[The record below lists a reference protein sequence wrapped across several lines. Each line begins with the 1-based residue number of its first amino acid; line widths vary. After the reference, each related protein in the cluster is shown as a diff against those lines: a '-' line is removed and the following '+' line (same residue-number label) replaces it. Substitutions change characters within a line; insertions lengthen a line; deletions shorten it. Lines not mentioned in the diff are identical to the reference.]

1 MGSTTEDML
10 PCCPCTDVTFQTR
23 YISCYSYC
31 IHDTFWFGDT
41 VFLIKTP
48 DVLPVF

>member
-23 YISCYSYC
+23 YISCYC

-48 DVLPVF
+48 DVLLVS